1 MGSARASRACVNASE
16 LINAP
21 CPSFLRSGVG
31 EAYRIPRTLRPICNR
46 KSPAVRP
53 TARPGFAAPA
63 PLGFAS
69 RAKSAEKEVNAAWFR
84 RRWHDGGE
92 RGLHAP
98 DRLPA
103 LRARYDR
110 LRS

>member
-1 MGSARASRACVNASE
+1 MLPMEGSRKSVMPESVGRILPRLLYHSLDRGLRTGRMIASSPTDSSARIRCAPRRSSSPRA
-16 LINAP
+16 
-21 CPSFLRSGVG
+21 R
-31 EAYRIPRTLRPICNR
+31 
-46 KSPAVRP
+46 
-53 TARPGFAAPA
+53 
-63 PLGFAS
+63 
-69 RAKSAEKEVNAAWFR
+69 KSAEKEVNAAWFR

-92 RGLHAP
+92 GGLHAP